1 MFVVSLPA
9 RLRESVC
16 GKKENYKKNKKGTVS
31 QAEQNTHIYQKEKER
46 KNGIK
51 DNILSRKTEHEQNTK
66 RRRTEH
72 NAKEEARRNVF
83 KSDVLPRKKEK
94 R

>member
-1 MFVVSLPA
+1 MRVYV
-9 RLRESVC
+9 E
-16 GKKENYKKNKKGTVS
+16 KKENYKKNKKGTNS

-72 NAKEEARRNVF
+72 NAKEEARRNVS
-83 KSDVLPRKKEK
+83 KSDVLVRKKEK